1 MQNTVVGIVL
11 GDIAKVIVVI
21 ALLYISFESLPRFA
35 AWGWGV
41 IVRRTL
47 NYEVAIVP
55 LQGNVLHKL
64 GEWLVVGVFFSFVPE
79 GVSLPPALDIIG
91 KLLYDRSYRRL

>member
-21 ALLYISFESLPRFA
+21 ALLYIGFESLPRFA
-35 AWGWGV
+35 AWGV

-47 NYEVAIVP
+47 NYEVGIVP

-64 GEWLVVGVFFSFVPE
+64 GELGKWWVVGVFFSFVPE
-79 GVSLPPALDIIG
+79 SVSLPPALDIIG
-91 KLLYDRSYRRL
+91 KLLYDRS

>member
-21 ALLYISFESLPRFA
+21 ALLYIGFESLSRFA
-35 AWGWGV
+35 ALGWGV

-47 NYEVAIVP
+47 NYEVGIVP

-64 GEWLVVGVFFSFVPE
+64 GELGEWWVVGVFFSFVPE
-79 GVSLPPALDIIG
+79 SVSLPPALDIIG
-91 KLLYDRSYRRL
+91 KLLYDRS